1 MRVKIGFF
9 SEDFKFKAL
18 MLTFVIGMNVFA
30 YTISPL
36 YKIIVVVVNFV
47 LLYICEFKF
56 RFEKYHLALLM
67 FIAWIGLS
75 IIWAP
80 YSVNINVIPTL
91 LYCLVSVVVLHRF
104 LDRESRYIALMKCII
119 ISAYLLAFAM
129 VMHFGLMTMLT
140 SRVDNSVVNT
150 NRAGTIFAISLYFC
164 MYLFYKEKN
173 KIYLV
178 IGLPL
183 LFLVFVS
190 GSKSALLI
198 AAISIFVMTS
208 LKSGVNSSKMFRNA
222 VIGTVLVII
231 GYILIIKIPVFYRI
245 IGARFQEFVDV
256 MLGRREVLVGEHSI
270 YMRITLSQFGLK
282 GFFESPLWGH
292 GMDSFSQSPG
302 NPWPGRYSHMNY
314 IEIMYNF
321 GVIGLALYY
330 WPFIKL
336 VRKFRVIRR
345 NIDSLDRAFITG
357 FIVYYSLYGLLGV
370 FFNELFDWVV
380 LEMMCSF
387 VLMKYNELYGET
399 DILLHNC
406 GENSCIRDSQ
416 GAL

>member
-1 MRVKIGFF
+1 MSIKFGYFKTDFIFKILILVF
-9 SEDFKFKAL
+9 A
-18 MLTFVIGMNVFA
+18 VGMNVFA
-30 YTISPL
+30 YTASPL
-36 YKIIVVVVNFV
+36 YKFIIVVVNLL
-47 LLYICEFKF
+47 LLYICGF
-56 RFEKYHLALLM
+56 RFKVEKYHVALLM
-67 FIAWIGLS
+67 FIAWTAFS
-75 IIWAP
+75 IIWSP
-80 YSVNINVIPTL
+80 YKANVMVIPTFA
-91 LYCLVSVVVLHRF
+91 YCLISVIVLHRF
-104 LDRESRYIALMKCII
+104 LDRESRYVILMKSII
-119 ISAYLLAFAM
+119 VSAYLLALAM
-129 VMHFGLMTMLT
+129 VLHFGLKTLIT
-140 SRVDNSVVNT
+140 ARVDNSVVNT
-150 NRAGTIFAISLYFC
+150 NRAGTIFAISLFFC
-164 MYLFYKEKN
+164 MYLFYKERSK
-173 KIYLV
+173 KYLL

-183 LFLVFVS
+183 LFFVFTS
-190 GSKSALLI
+190 GSKSALVI
-198 AAISIFVMTS
+198 SAVSIFVMTS
-208 LKSGVNSSKMFRNA
+208 LKSGDKATKMYRNIT
-222 VIGTVLVII
+222 IGAILVIV
-231 GYILIIKIPVFYRI
+231 GYIMILKIPMLYRI

-345 NIDSLDRAFITG
+345 NIDSLDRAFVTG
-357 FIVYYSLYGLLGV
+357 FIVYYSLYGLFGV

-399 DILLHNC
+399 DVLLHNC